1 MEEVKKNSRQFT
13 VARQFTI
20 HKNEISTMSLELRAT
35 PEPLAADLASDSDS
49 DMSSCSDLMD
59 DDLQA
64 TYDDPPHLSIPP
76 NTWAEMEKRILL
88 QNMEEDILKRNTGD
102 QMIDPMEK
110 RLQQLEDTVIKV
122 FAVLQSTGAAVEEVA
137 GAVKVLSND
146 LGELTENVNSNTRHI
161 AVATNNINT
170 LQADQRHQKQIEAH
184 TDQSRATPVAGV
196 KRNTGAPSADTCE
209 TGIFVS
215 GVQELKRHFKMD
227 PLTDPLKVA
236 EKLMGK
242 IGCYHTINK
251 INLADNAVNPSTRH
265 KTRAVII
272 YLNSVYHKRQAAVRL
287 KNFLD
292 TEKLRATVSDVFPAQ
307 ETERANALN
316 RFALKQRQE
325 KPQTRTRVVNING
338 TAILQ
343 HAEGKGQP
351 YKNYK
356 ISQEA
361 LEPYYKRFKH
371 NNRGKN
377 NNKRESGNKR
387 SRQEKE
393 LRDQER
399 ANTRIGNAQHPNQ
412 QHHQRQQQQSPL
424 QAHPQREVN
433 KPCATIYT
441 KQQQQPAACTPQNT
455 TTRMYQKQQQQQMT
469 PPLQHPHPL
478 QHQQQQQKQHV
489 APPLQHPHHLQHQ
502 QQQQQQH
509 VGPPLQHPYPHQ
521 HQQQQQQQ
529 HVAHPLQ
536 HPHPHQHQQ
545 HQQQQNVTPP
555 PQHSHPLQHQQQEQ
569 HLHGDQD
576 QQNNNNVMTT
586 HWPQGQNGHP
596 VNTSGYTVNP
606 TWHNYGGHII
616 PEHMVPFLRY
626 QMYCQQQHRQQYQQ
640 QYAAVNING
649 QQTT

>member
-1 MEEVKKNSRQFT
+1 MEDIKKNSRQFT

-20 HKNEISTMSLELRAT
+20 CKNEISTMSLELRAT

-49 DMSSCSDLMD
+49 DMSSSSDLMD
-59 DDLQA
+59 EDLQA

-88 QNMEEDILKRNTGD
+88 QSMEEDILKRNTDD
-102 QMIDPMEK
+102 QMIDPSEK
-110 RLQQLEDTVIKV
+110 RLQQLEDTVIKL

-137 GAVKVLSND
+137 GTVKVLAND

-170 LQADQRHQKQIEAH
+170 LQADQRNQKQTEAH
-184 TDQSRATPVAGV
+184 TDRSKATPVAGV
-196 KRNTGAPSADTCE
+196 KSDTGAPSADTCE

-215 GVQELKRHFKMD
+215 GVQELKRFFKMD
-227 PLTDPLKVA
+227 PLTDPIKVA

-242 IGCYHTINK
+242 IGCYHTINR
-251 INLADNAVNPSTRH
+251 INLADNAVNSSTRH
-265 KTRAVII
+265 KARAVII

-287 KNFLD
+287 RNFLD
-292 TEKLRATVSDVFPAQ
+292 TEKLRATVNDVFPAQ

-343 HAEGKGQP
+343 HAEGRGQP
-351 YKNYK
+351 YKNSK

-371 NNRGKN
+371 NNRGTN
-377 NNKRESGNKR
+377 NNKREGGNKR

-399 ANTRIGNAQHPNQ
+399 ANTRTGNAQHPNQ

-424 QAHPQREVN
+424 QGQPQREVN
-433 KPCATIYT
+433 RPCATTST
-441 KQQQQPAACTPQNT
+441 KQQQQPAACMPQNQT
-455 TTRMYQKQQQQQMT
+455 TMMYQQQQQQHVA

-478 QHQQQQQKQHV
+478 QHQQHPQHV
-489 APPLQHPHHLQHQ
+489 APPLQRPHPLQHQ

-509 VGPPLQHPYPHQ
+509 VAPPLQHAHPHQ

-529 HVAHPLQ
+529 QVAAPL
-536 HPHPHQHQQ
+536 
-545 HQQQQNVTPP
+545 
-555 PQHSHPLQHQQQEQ
+555 QHSHPLQHQQHEQ

-576 QQNNNNVMTT
+576 QQYNNNVMATQ
-586 HWPQGQNGHP
+586 WPQGQIGHP

-606 TWHNYGGHII
+606 MWHNYGGHII

-626 QMYCQQQHRQQYQQ
+626 QMYCQQQLRQQYQQ
-640 QYAAVNING
+640 QYAAVNNNG
-649 QQTT
+649 